1 MSVKVVKHPETGNVI
16 TVSTKNPK
24 YGTIRL
30 DESHTS
36 FEGGFVNTQKR
47 TAFLRGEVVAL
58 EALGLK
64 DEQKLP
70 GKIIKRE
77 SYQPFYEGQ
86 SPKIYPNGSEKAG
99 QPVLTN
105 GRETYLEYVY
115 TANNNANPDEWIGE
129 DIVVASEEASSALA
143 EQATGN

>member
-24 YGTIRL
+24 YGTVRL

-36 FEGGFVNTQKR
+36 FENGFVNTQKR

-58 EALGLK
+58 EALNLQDGA
-64 DEQKLP
+64 KLP
-70 GKIIKRE
+70 GKIVKRE

-86 SPKIYPNGSEKAG
+86 SPKIYPEGSERAG
-99 QPVLTN
+99 QPVLKN

-115 TANNNANPDEWIGE
+115 TANNSADPDVWVGE
-129 DIVVASEEASSALA
+129 DIAVASEQAQGALA

>member
-1 MSVKVVKHPETGNVI
+1 MSVKVVKHPVSGLVI

-24 YGTIRL
+24 YGTVRL

-36 FEGGFVNTQKR
+36 FENGFLNTQKR
-47 TAFLRGEVVAL
+47 TAFLRGEVEQL

-77 SYQPFYEGQ
+77 SYAPFYEGQ
-86 SPKIYPNGSEKAG
+86 SPKIYPEGSERAG
-99 QPVLTN
+99 QPVLKN

-115 TANNNANPDEWIGE
+115 TASNTADPDVWIGE
-129 DIVVASEEASSALA
+129 DIAVVSQEAQDALA
-143 EQATGN
+143 EQATGK

>member
-1 MSVKVVKHPETGNVI
+1 MSVKVVAHPESGQVI

-24 YGTIRL
+24 YGTVRL

-36 FEGGFVNTQKR
+36 FENGFVNTQKR
-47 TAFLRGEVVAL
+47 TAFLRGEVEQL
-58 EALGLK
+58 EALGLNAG
-64 DEQKLP
+64 QKLQ

-77 SYQPFYEGQ
+77 SYAPFYEGQ
-86 SPKIYPNGSEKAG
+86 SPKIYPDGSDRAG
-99 QPVLTN
+99 QPVLKN

-115 TANNNANPDEWIGE
+115 TASNTADPDVWVGE
-129 DIVVASEEASSALA
+129 DIVVASEQAQGALA